1 MSQPIFSV
9 IVPTYHRNDALREC
23 LTALSPDVQTLPSD
37 EYEVIVTD
45 DGKTSTAE
53 AMIKAEFPWAKWT
66 QGAQRGPAANRNHG
80 AKQAQGQW
88 FIFTDDDCVPAP
100 GFIAGYNSAV
110 AAQSAR
116 AYEGKTTCEEGI
128 TSPLYISPVNLT
140 GGCFWSCNIM
150 LKRDLFEAMHGF
162 DENFAV
168 ASNEDTDLRERLKHK
183 EIAIAFA
190 SEAGV
195 NHPPRLRK
203 MGAAGGRLHETI
215 VQMWY
220 MTGNHSAAKI
230 SIKLLHLIVA
240 ENVSWARKYPLS
252 KDTIASLG
260 YGISEFFYTAA
271 HLPRWN
277 QIYRE
282 KFVER
287 AAAYPYPY

>member
-1 MSQPIFSV
+1 M

-128 TSPLYISPVNLT
+128 NSPLYGSPTNFN

-150 LKRDLFEAMHGF
+150 MQRDLFFQMGGF
-162 DENFAV
+162 DEGFTV
-168 ASNEDTDLRERLKHK
+168 AANEDTDLRERLKQSGQR
-183 EIAIAFA
+183 IVFA
-190 SEAGV
+190 EAAVV
-195 NHPPRLRK
+195 NHPPRRMNL
-203 MGAAGGRLHETI
+203 GTQAGRLRETL
-215 VQMWY
+215 VRMWY
-220 MTGNHSAAKI
+220 MTGNHSAKTINTKI
-230 SIKLLHLIVA
+230 IKSVVA
-240 ENVSWARKYPLS
+240 DNVRRVRQYPLS
-252 KDTIASLG
+252 IDSLRSLG
-260 YGISEFFYTAA
+260 YSAVELWYVCT
-271 HLPRWN
+271 HLSVWHRK
-277 QIYRE
+277 YE
-282 KFVER
+282 KSF
-287 AAAYPYPY
+287 ADTPAPYHYPY